1 VPLETLD
8 ERHRRTAVGYVELGM
23 YLEADAELDKIDP
36 FCRAAPEV
44 LAVRLGIYAG
54 LQKCELMQVV
64 AEKVANYDPT
74 EAQWRISFA
83 YATRRTES
91 IEKAREIL
99 LTALGSHPEE
109 PAIHYN
115 LACYECQLANL
126 SAAKQHLT
134 KATKTGGKFKLMA
147 LEAPD
152 LEPLWPRSNR
162 HQITATNVASFSDAG
177 AAP

>member
-1 VPLETLD
+1 
-8 ERHRRTAVGYVELGM
+8 M

-54 LQKCELMQVV
+54 LQKWELMQVV
-64 AEKVANYDPT
+64 AEKLANDDPT

-83 YATRRTES
+83 YATRRAES

-109 PAIHYN
+109 PTIHYN
-115 LACYECQLANL
+115 LARYKCQLGNL
-126 SAAKQHLT
+126 SAAKQHLM
-134 KATKTGGKFKLMA
+134 KATKADGKFKLMT
-147 LEAPD
+147 LGDPD
-152 LEPLWPRSNR
+152 LEPLSAEIDRL
-162 HQITATNVASFSDAG
+162 Q
-177 AAP
+177 